1 MGNWAS
7 PSTKGAALQVAALLK
22 EPLYAGKAEDTLYSL
37 VGDDDLFDDISETLR
52 KEGPEADVRPIVVK
66 TVSGWIEQ
74 WKTDPST
81 WLKPWEPEAVTI
93 LEEAIARFDV
103 ELESLIEE
111 GIRRSEAL
119 RRG

>member
-7 PSTKGAALQVAALLK
+7 PSTKDAALRVAALLK
-22 EPLYAGKAEDTLYSL
+22 EPLPAGRAEKTLYSL
-37 VGDDDLFDDISETLR
+37 VGDDDLFDEIVETVR
-52 KEGPEADVRPIVVK
+52 EKGAEADVRYSVSK

-74 WKTDPST
+74 WKTNPSA

-93 LEEAIARFDV
+93 LEEAIARYNAEFEALV
-103 ELESLIEE
+103 EE